1 MSLYFW
7 EPANDWAEDSFRK
20 RYTATQKL
28 DPAWPSHIRVIEGI
42 HNDDLNCHSVGD
54 AIKRIR
60 RENLNWAIGTATHLP
75 YSELE
80 GVTYKV
86 KRTSEVRPV
95 LGGNNGVVRQ
105 IITLR
110 MRNLSA
116 YA

>member
-80 GVTYKV
+80 GATYKV
-86 KRTSEVRPV
+86 KH
-95 LGGNNGVVRQ
+95 
-105 IITLR
+105 
-110 MRNLSA
+110 
-116 YA
+116 